1 MRGAEGRWD
10 RWFRRPSAFS
20 PAAPRAVSRPPWFPL
35 RPYRSQILNALTSWG
50 DCGTQVPFPG

>member
-1 MRGAEGRWD
+1 MGPVVPPPFGVLPGRPA
-10 RWFRRPSAFS
+10 RRLP
-20 PAAPRAVSRPPWFPL
+20 PPWFLL